1 MSLAPTLGLSFAGL
15 GLVAG
20 GVALWAAYG
29 SLVWFDTLAAAF
41 LGCFG

>member
-1 MSLAPTLGLSFAGL
+1 MTLAPTLGLSFAGL
-15 GLVAG
+15 GLIAG

-29 SLVWFDTLAAAF
+29 NLVWFDTLATTF